1 MSVAL
6 LGTGLLGSAIG
17 QRLLEQGE
25 SVNAW
30 NRHRERMRPLAALGA
45 TTCADPATAVLASD
59 WVITVLSDGA
69 VTRSVLERCGLV
81 GRPGAQA
88 SGGMETGGTGT
99 GDGHGRVVLQMGTIA
114 PSESR
119 ELAVA
124 ITGTGNAYLE
134 VPVLG
139 SRPEALAGTLQV
151 MAAGPE
157 ALFQEALPL
166 LRLLGAEPQ
175 LLGPVG
181 SALETKL
188 ALNQLIAS
196 LTHAFSLSLHLVR
209 RSGVEVERFMDLL
222 RASTLYAPTF
232 DKKLKRMLED
242 EYSDPNFPTAHLR
255 KDLELFLAAA
265 RARGLGTSGLEG
277 LAQLL
282 AAAAGTELDGLD
294 YSALHRLTAR
304 GEAMDR

>member
-30 NRHRERMRPLAALGA
+30 NRDRERMRPLAALGA

-222 RASTLYAPTF
+222 RASALYAPTF

-265 RARGLGTSGLEG
+265 RAMGLGTSGLEG

>member
-222 RASTLYAPTF
+222 RASALYAPTF

-265 RARGLGTSGLEG
+265 RAMGLGTSGLEG
-277 LAQLL
+277 LDQLL